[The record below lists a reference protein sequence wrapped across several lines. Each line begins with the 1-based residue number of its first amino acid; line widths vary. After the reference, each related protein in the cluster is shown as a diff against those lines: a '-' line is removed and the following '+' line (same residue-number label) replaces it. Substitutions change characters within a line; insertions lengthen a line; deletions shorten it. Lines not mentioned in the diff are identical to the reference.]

1 MKSKKLSGPKNI
13 IGKTVASLRQQQNTT
28 QSALSAQLRRK
39 GIEISASSLSALERQ
54 KRKVRDFEVA
64 AIADVFGVSPDDLFP
79 SGGC

>member
-1 MKSKKLSGPKNI
+1 MKNNSAQGEKNLIGPA
-13 IGKTVASLRQQQNTT
+13 V
-28 QSALSAQLRRK
+28 SALRKSRGLTRRELLSRLHLI
-39 GIEISASSLSALERQ
+39 GIDISISSLSALERQ